1 MPYFQQH
8 LKTAGNVENQTYTPY
23 TGQRV
28 AGVGQLNPYANNAYT
43 DQLVRQTEGDIANAY
58 FNGTQPSLMAQF
70 NAGGAYGGSA
80 HLQALQGAQ
89 DAFAH
94 QLGEA
99 STNIRATQADALR
112 DAWTQMMGRNQA
124 ADDAAYQQYLD
135 QRDFQANRLGL
146 MSNALASI
154 KGGTSNSAATGA
166 NPNYRSA
173 AQNTATYAAAIASMF
188 G

>member
-1 MPYFQQH
+1 VLNQPY
-8 LKTAGNVENQTYTPY
+8 TAY

-28 AGVGQLNPYANNAYT
+28 AGAGQMNPYSSNPYT
-43 DQLVRQTEGDIANAY
+43 DQLVKQTTGDITTAY
-58 FNGTQPSLMAQF
+58 QNGVQPSLMAQF
-70 NAGGAYGGSA
+70 NNGGAYGGTA

-89 DAFAH
+89 DAYAH
-94 QLGEA
+94 QLAEA
-99 STNIRATQADALR
+99 STGIRAQQADAQR

-154 KGGTSNSAATGA
+154 KGGTSNGSQTGA

-173 AQNTATYAAAIASMF
+173 SQNAATYGAIIASMF
-188 G
+188 GS

>member
-1 MPYFQQH
+1 VLNQPY
-8 LKTAGNVENQTYTPY
+8 TAY

-28 AGVGQLNPYANNAYT
+28 AGAGQMNPFASNAYA
-43 DQLVRQTEGDIANAY
+43 DQLVRQTTGDITNAY
-58 FNGTQPSLMAQF
+58 QQGVQPSLMAQF

-80 HLQALQGAQ
+80 HLQALQGSQ
-89 DAFAH
+89 DAYAH
-94 QLGEA
+94 QLAEA
-99 STNIRATQADALR
+99 STGIRGQQADAQR

-124 ADDAAYQQYLD
+124 ADDAGYQQYVD

-154 KGGTSNSAATGA
+154 KGGTSNGSQTGA

-173 AQNTATYAAAIASMF
+173 SQNTATYAAILASMF
-188 G
+188 GS